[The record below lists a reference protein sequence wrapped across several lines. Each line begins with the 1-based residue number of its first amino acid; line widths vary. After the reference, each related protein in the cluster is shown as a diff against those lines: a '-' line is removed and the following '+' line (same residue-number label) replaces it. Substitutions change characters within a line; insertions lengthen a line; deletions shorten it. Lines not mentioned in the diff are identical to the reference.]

1 MPRVSGQ
8 DDVCFLGVFDGT
20 VGDFA
25 ADFVH
30 LAIQDAL
37 CTSRPFLEACA
48 AARQGAAGFLTP
60 QAVQRMEA
68 ALHEGYRACD
78 EQLLKVCAESQ
89 PPNDYSSCTSVTVL
103 LSGEVL
109 SCAHLGD
116 SKIVLGREVGG
127 VVVGKV
133 RGRGGTESEGRNSVR
148 RRAECG
154 TAPCAG
160 PLVLALFAPL
170 PRTLSLATVA
180 RAALRARRPE
190 ACSHARPPAFSPA
203 RAAATRRAV
212 PDDGPQA
219 RHGGGAA
226 PHREERRLA
235 RLLARRQALYPRRRL
250 CRAPAQ
256 GRPAHAAQL
265 QPRLRGKGACGE
277 RKLRAGARV
286 CVEVTRCA
294 DAAACAPAAA
304 AAAAAASPAPL
315 SPHRTS
321 RCTA

>member
-48 AARQGAAGFLTP
+48 AARQAPAGFLAP

-68 ALHEGYRACD
+68 ALVEGYRACD
-78 EQLLKVCAESQ
+78 EQLLRVCAESQ
-89 PPNDYSSCTSVTVL
+89 PPNDYSSCTSVTVV

-133 RGRGGTESEGRNSVR
+133 RGACGGVGGSRGVQ
-148 RRAECG
+148 
-154 TAPCAG
+154 
-160 PLVLALFAPL
+160 LL
-170 PRTLSLATVA
+170 
-180 RAALRARRPE
+180 
-190 ACSHARPPAFSPA
+190 
-203 RAAATRRAV
+203 RAAAIGV
-212 PDDGPQA
+212 
-219 RHGGGAA
+219 
-226 PHREERRLA
+226 
-235 RLLARRQALYPRRRL
+235 
-250 CRAPAQ
+250 AQ
-256 GRPAHAAQL
+256 P
-265 QPRLRGKGACGE
+265 
-277 RKLRAGARV
+277 
-286 CVEVTRCA
+286 
-294 DAAACAPAAA
+294 
-304 AAAAAASPAPL
+304 
-315 SPHRTS
+315 
-321 RCTA
+321 